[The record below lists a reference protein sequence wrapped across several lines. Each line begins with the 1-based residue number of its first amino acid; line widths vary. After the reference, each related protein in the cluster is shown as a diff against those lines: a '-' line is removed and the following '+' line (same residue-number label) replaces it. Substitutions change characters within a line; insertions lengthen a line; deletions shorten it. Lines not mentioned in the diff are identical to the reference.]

1 MRIQQAIVWILFVL
15 TSSYS
20 WGQSGGFYGKN
31 KFAEFSLT
39 GCIPVFAN
47 SKDFYVKSGSG
58 VVEGNDYVNGGF
70 NGLVGIA
77 VKPTFALSLSTSL
90 WYSNANGPGVL
101 YYFHEGSNDESS
113 VLVNHENLDIRTL
126 SFMPIIEF
134 TGNSGL
140 LPMGIS
146 HSLGLGFNRSWVKER
161 AYAYESKYDF
171 YSNGDKVDFN
181 EFMDSV
187 VAVNGPYIDYKERY
201 KDKTLMY
208 ALKIRTPISKK
219 MMITY
224 GFRYTLNAKR
234 LLDVFGVSYSK
245 ITSYETALKEQISSS
260 INATRVRSIVSL
272 QLGLTYVF

>member
-1 MRIQQAIVWILFVL
+1 MRILQVTVWILFVL
-15 TSSYS
+15 ISSHS
-20 WGQSGGFYGKN
+20 WGQSRGFYGKN

-39 GCIPVFAN
+39 GCIPVFSN
-47 SKDFYVKSGSG
+47 LKDFYVKSGDG
-58 VVEGNDYVNGGF
+58 VVEGNDFVNGGF

-77 VKPTFALSLSTSL
+77 INPTFALSLSTSM

-113 VLVNHENLDIRTL
+113 VLVDHENLDIRTL

-134 TGNSGL
+134 TGKSGL

-146 HSLGLGFNRSWVKER
+146 HSIGIGFNRSWVKEKS
-161 AYAYESKYDF
+161 YAYESDNDF
-171 YSNGDKVDFN
+171 YSNGNKVDFH

-187 VAVNGPYIDYKERY
+187 VAVNGPYIDYRERY

-224 GFRYTLNAKR
+224 GFRYTLNAER
-234 LLDVFGVSYSK
+234 LLDVFGVSYST
-245 ITSYETALKEQISSS
+245 ITSYETALKQQITTS
-260 INATRVRSIVSL
+260 IKATRVRSIVSL